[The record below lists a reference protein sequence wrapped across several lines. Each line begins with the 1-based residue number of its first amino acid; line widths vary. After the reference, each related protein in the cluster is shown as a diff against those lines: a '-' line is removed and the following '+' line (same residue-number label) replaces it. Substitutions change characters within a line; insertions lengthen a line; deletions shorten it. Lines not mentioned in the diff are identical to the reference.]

1 MLLLV
6 CCYCV
11 HVSASDA
18 LQPTVLRKHI
28 KETVNAFL
36 RFMFFCHHEIC
47 STVNRSYSNNAVA
60 LVSLEYNGCCWIIML
75 TPAAYWCSNNN
86 YCSFLASYT
95 NIFAFIWHILVFL
108 DLCKVKFQQHQYVF
122 FFFEVNSNF
131 SPNPYYFWTKSYNRV
146 WNYPEA
152 LTVCVLGLSR
162 HLRALVHSEWLH
174 AGPVPS
180 LRITWIR
187 IRFAEDIRDTE
198 EISHNKCF
206 CSVGAFC
213 SRVNV
218 QAKQS
223 NGKQKRD

>member
-47 STVNRSYSNNAVA
+47 STINRSYSNNAVA

-122 FFFEVNSNF
+122 FSLKSTQTSLQTHIISEQNHITECEITQRPLLSA
-131 SPNPYYFWTKSYNRV
+131 FWDWAGIWGHWCILNG
-146 WNYPEA
+146 
-152 LTVCVLGLSR
+152 CMLGLC
-162 HLRALVHSEWLH
+162 HLWGLH
-174 AGPVPS
+174 E
-180 LRITWIR
+180 L
-187 IRFAEDIRDTE
+187 E
-198 EISHNKCF
+198 
-206 CSVGAFC
+206 
-213 SRVNV
+213 
-218 QAKQS
+218 
-223 NGKQKRD
+223 